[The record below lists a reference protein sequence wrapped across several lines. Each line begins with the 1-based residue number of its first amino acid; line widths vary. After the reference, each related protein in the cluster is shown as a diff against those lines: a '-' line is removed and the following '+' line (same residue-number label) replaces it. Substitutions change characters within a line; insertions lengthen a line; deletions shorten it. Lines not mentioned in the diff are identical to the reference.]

1 MREWFKAFKTQNT
14 THRDYRPYFKPILVY
29 LEGAWTTS
37 TDELEESFESDR
49 HFTDAESWYDLQ
61 EKIRFNAYTGRKNIL
76 ENFSFLPTTVIDFIN
91 DTIPVT
97 AQWNYRIMCHP
108 LENDLPTNRLRVVD
122 DLTTRMRDQMDFLQY
137 SLSRAARFELNP
149 VDSDDWAT
157 SFPRHQFLDDLMEQ
171 VPGKNNYGANITN
184 DTIDGKAYPL
194 TGDVETP
201 LNTAY
206 YHRVYK
212 VKAKDAMGLDGRRR
226 GFNDQNIFMAETT
239 HPEIAP
245 VTATFCQG
253 SGEKRNCTEYS
264 ERWTYA
270 IPLEIIYLTP
280 LSSWNPYNLKYRG
293 EANTVKGR
301 RATKGKSGKS
311 DSPFDGINS
320 KVYYMTPAHFYSGS
334 DSAKNDPAD
343 TSTGG
348 RWVLDQGKPATARKV
363 STSGVRIIMR
373 PIAGIGSVRQRYP
386 IMPLH
391 DDGNT
396 IYKELEALKDIVLE
410 PEKYAHM
417 VRGGT
422 VTKIDEGLTLILG
435 PSDPQPNKDGTHEHY
450 VELTG
455 YELERLYMGERI
467 TKETSEANGHSHVL
481 KIEQLKD
488 KSDNSVF
495 YKYLKC
501 DNRLNCLDGHPPK
514 LFIEYI

>member
-1 MREWFKAFKTQNT
+1 MREWFTAFKTQNT

-37 TDELEESFESDR
+37 TDLFEESFESDR

-61 EKIRFNAYTGRKNIL
+61 EKIRFTSYTGRKNVL
-76 ENFSFLPTTVIDFIN
+76 ENFSYLPTTVIDFIN

-122 DLTTRMRDQMDFLQY
+122 DLATRMRDQSDFLEY
-137 SLSRAARFELNP
+137 NFSRAARFQLNP

-171 VPGKNNYGANITN
+171 VPGKNNYGANIVD
-184 DTIDGKAYPL
+184 DTIDGKAYPV

-206 YHRVYK
+206 YHRVFRVNK
-212 VKAKDAMGLDGRRR
+212 KDAMGLDSRRR
-226 GFNDQNIFMAETT
+226 GFNDQNIFMAATT
-239 HPEIAP
+239 HEKIAP
-245 VTATFCQG
+245 MKATFCQG
-253 SGEKRNCTEYS
+253 SGKKKKCEEYS

-280 LSSWNPYNLKYRG
+280 LSSWNPYNLEYRG
-293 EANTVKGR
+293 KADSKEGNKVKE
-301 RATKGKSGKS
+301 GKSGGINN
-311 DSPFDGINS
+311 PYDGINS
-320 KVYYMTPAHFYSGS
+320 RVYYMTPAHFYSGS

-343 TSTGG
+343 TSTGAK
-348 RWVLDQGKPATARKV
+348 WILDRSGTAQKV
-363 STSGVRIIMR
+363 SASGVRIIMQ
-373 PIAGIGSVRQRYP
+373 PIAGVGSVRQRYP

-417 VRGGT
+417 LRGGT
-422 VTKIDEGLTLILG
+422 VTKIDEGLTLKLG
-435 PSDPQPNKDGTHEHY
+435 SSKPNEDGIHEHY

-455 YELERLYMGERI
+455 DELERMYMGKGI
-467 TKETSEANGHSHVL
+467 TKETSRENGHSHVL
-481 KIEQLKD
+481 KIGQFKD

-495 YKYLKC
+495 YKYLQC
-501 DNRLNCLDGHPPK
+501 DDSSRCFDGHPPK
-514 LFIEYI
+514 LFIQDI